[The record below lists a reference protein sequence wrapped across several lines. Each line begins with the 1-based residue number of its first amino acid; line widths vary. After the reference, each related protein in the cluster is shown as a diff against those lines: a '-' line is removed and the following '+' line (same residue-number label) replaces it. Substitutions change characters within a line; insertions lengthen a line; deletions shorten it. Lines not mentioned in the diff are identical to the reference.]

1 MVSTQKLNANKQSFS
16 ANKSF
21 YLLFVMFALSLFI
34 LLSLLKKIGPLTI
47 SHTVYYCQKVMS
59 DFMITLPHSFPP
71 LLVLMLSLV
80 ALTGFLLFLFQVIK
94 TQYFIQRLLKKRIR
108 TPKIAKDLALELGI
122 AKRITVVNDKKQIS
136 FCYGLLNPKICL
148 SNTIVNSLNKNELK
162 AVLIH
167 ESYHLKSRD
176 PLKILL
182 SQIASSMFFFVPTIK
197 DIQRHY
203 ILTKEINADQ
213 LVINKNGTKHLKFA
227 LVKLLSN
234 PVTSVSGVASFA
246 SSTDLEQRIKIL
258 AGVAIKN
265 TLNLS
270 QIRLLL
276 SFIVLGAA
284 LFLLNLP
291 VYAVEDGMNDHE
303 LFMCPFGE
311 ECVVACQTQGI
322 SNDLFFSSKN
332 NFSPLEISSHVP
344 KVNQSVNPLP

>member
-1 MVSTQKLNANKQSFS
+1 M
-16 ANKSF
+16 
-21 YLLFVMFALSLFI
+21 LFAMFVLSLFI
-34 LLSLLKKIGPLTI
+34 LLSLLKKIGPLTV

-71 LLVLMLSLV
+71 LLLLLLSLV
-80 ALTGFLLFLFQVIK
+80 ALTGFFLFLFQVFK

-108 TPKIAKDLALELGI
+108 TAKVVRDLAIELGI
-122 AKRITVVNDKKQIS
+122 VKKVTVVNDNKQIS
-136 FCYGLLNPKICL
+136 FCYGLLKPKICL
-148 SNTIVNSLNKNELK
+148 SNAIVSSLNKSELK

-197 DIQRHY
+197 DFQNHY

-213 LVINKNGTKHLKFA
+213 LVINTNGVKNLKFA
-227 LVKLLSN
+227 LVKLLRN
-234 PVTSVSGVASFA
+234 PVVSVSGVASFA
-246 SSTDLEQRIKIL
+246 SSADLEQRIKIL
-258 AGVAIKN
+258 ADVATKN
-265 TLNLS
+265 KLYLS

-276 SFIVLGAA
+276 SFIVLGVA

-303 LFMCPFGE
+303 LFMCPFGGD
-311 ECVVACQTQGI
+311 CVVACQTQGI
-322 SNDLFFSSKN
+322 SNDLFFSSKD
-332 NFSPLEISSHVP
+332 NFSPLEISSHAP
-344 KVNQSVNPLP
+344 NVNQSVNPLH